1 MKKYYALIDNG
12 HGVNTAVKC
21 APDKSI
27 LEYVYNRELAAS
39 IYERLDKT
47 DNIQPIL
54 ITPERNDIPLSER
67 VRRINKYVDKYG
79 ASNCIMISIH
89 LNASGN
95 GQWMN
100 ATGWEA
106 YTTKGQNISDKLA
119 TVLYEEA
126 DKVLSQYNIKVRK
139 NFDDGDSDKEAN
151 FYIIRNSKC
160 PAVLTENL
168 YMDSHKDNEILLS
181 TYGFNALT
189 AIHVS
194 AIKKWFLFK

>member
-106 YTTKGQNISDKLA
+106 YTTKGQNISDKLDK
-119 TVLYEEA
+119 VLYEEA
-126 DKVLSQYNIKVRK
+126 DKVLSQYNIRVRK